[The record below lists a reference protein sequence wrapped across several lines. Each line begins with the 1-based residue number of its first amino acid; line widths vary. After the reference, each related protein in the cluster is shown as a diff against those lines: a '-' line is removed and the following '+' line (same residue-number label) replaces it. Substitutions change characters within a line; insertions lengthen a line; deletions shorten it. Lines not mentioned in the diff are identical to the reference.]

1 MKLLLISITT
11 VVILLGLFLS
21 LLIIFSIPT
30 IPIKYASTISF
41 YDGQTNQII
50 PNQHFRLSHS
60 SKDSLNLENYDRQ
73 TDDSGFLTTEL
84 KRIEGSKLSLIMH
97 SGKYYGDK
105 INFSF
110 TIRAPQIEEEVTI
123 YPDPIDRR
131 PDNEQRK
138 QPLTPPRLEIKFGK
152 KKSF

>member
-11 VVILLGLFLS
+11 IFILLS
-21 LLIIFSIPT
+21 LLIVLSIPY
-30 IPIKYASTISF
+30 IPKKYISTISF
-41 YDGQTNQII
+41 HDGQTNQII
-50 PNQHFRLSHS
+50 PNQYFRLSHS
-60 SKDSLNLENYDRQ
+60 SKDSLSLEGYDLQ
-73 TDDSGFLTTEL
+73 TDDSGYLTTEL

-110 TIRAPQIEEEVTI
+110 TIRPPQIEEEVAI

-152 KKSF
+152 KKFF